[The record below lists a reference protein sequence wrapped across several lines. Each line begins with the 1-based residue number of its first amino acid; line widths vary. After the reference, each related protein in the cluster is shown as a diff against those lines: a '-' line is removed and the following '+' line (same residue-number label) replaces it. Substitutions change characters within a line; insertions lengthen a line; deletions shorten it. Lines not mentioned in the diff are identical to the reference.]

1 MLETFSWGS
10 CPWRMRSLRRAAE
23 ASVRHPLLAAIG
35 WWVCARLVIDAWR
48 ATVAACARGGRAL
61 STYLGKDLRDYVF
74 GDLTRATLSRA
85 RAALSV
91 FIGKDLSEY
100 EFGDLSAATLQ
111 RLRTSFRRRYLS
123 EAGLDAIVSSFFT
136 QCAAVAA
143 RCLAREVV
151 GLEEL
156 ESAGAR
162 LREGVTGAVLFY
174 ALLRTLDDEAAA
186 AAAARP
192 HGGGGAAAAAAA
204 TAPCIVLANGLRVTA
219 VGLPRALRPALVA
232 LLELKPACARLAPS
246 PEERDALVVSL
257 VGGAPVGGARA
268 RELDAVGR
276 QLRSAAGALRE
287 TLHPSVFDANMED
300 VLVAVAEKQFGAF
313 ECDAPDEWQADNLLP
328 GVPYR

>member
-1 MLETFSWGS
+1 M
-10 CPWRMRSLRRAAE
+10 
-23 ASVRHPLLAAIG
+23 RHPLLAAIG

-48 ATVAACARGGRAL
+48 AVVSACARGGRAL
-61 STYLGKDLRDYVF
+61 SDYLGKDLSDYVF
-74 GDLTRATLSRA
+74 GDLTRATLA
-85 RAALSV
+85 RVRCALSV

-156 ESAGAR
+156 ESADAR
-162 LREGVTGAVLFY
+162 LREGVTAAVLFY

-186 AAAARP
+186 VARP
-192 HGGGGAAAAAAA
+192 HGGGGG
-204 TAPCIVLANGLRVTA
+204 APCIVLANGLRVTA

-232 LLELKPACARLAPS
+232 LLELKPRCAALALS
-246 PEERDALVVSL
+246 PAERDALVVAL
-257 VGGAPVGGARA
+257 VGGAPARGTRA
-268 RELDAVGR
+268 RELDAVGTT
-276 QLRSAAGALRE
+276 LRAAASALRE
-287 TLHPSVFDANMED
+287 TLSPSVFDANMED

-313 ECDAPDEWQADNLLP
+313 ECDAPDEWQADNLLA
-328 GVPYR
+328 GMPYRA